1 MSFSANEPPISEL
14 KQQAIDW
21 LVRLRSD
28 DLSDGEMYAF
38 ADWLSQDHAHSEA
51 FAAAENL
58 FNDMVSAAKSPVA
71 SAETQAESSEP
82 QKNTLVNN
90 ELQQCQ
96 APSPAGRLAW
106 MQEVEQRRSSCR
118 EGGGDDCMDA
128 GGRATHGAV
137 AEENK
142 ISNLHHPH
150 PNLLP
155 QGRKSRN
162 LGRYPSSKRYT
173 RWMAASL
180 ALAAAWLFA
189 VILVIPQQSHLLDN
203 YLSDYHTETGE
214 LREIQ
219 LADGSRL
226 LLNTNT
232 AVSVDFKDSI
242 RQITLHH
249 GQAGFT
255 VAKDAQRPFEV
266 VSGGL
271 IVRALGTVFE
281 VYNPD
286 SGEISVTV
294 QEHAVAARV
303 QPGAEATTDSSVNI
317 QQGQQLRYR
326 PGGALQQ
333 PEPVDLNQAAAWQQH
348 RLFINDRP
356 LSELIA
362 ELDRYRVGRI
372 FLSDEKL
379 KNLRVTGVFS
389 VDKPD
394 DVLTSVRKVLAL
406 EETRL
411 GPWWV
416 LLHR

>member
-1 MSFSANEPPISEL
+1 
-14 KQQAIDW
+14 
-21 LVRLRSD
+21 
-28 DLSDGEMYAF
+28 
-38 ADWLSQDHAHSEA
+38 LSQNHAHSEA
-51 FAAAENL
+51 FATAEKL
-58 FNDMVSAAKSPVA
+58 FNDMVGAAKSPVA
-71 SAETQAESSEP
+71 SAETQTESSEP
-82 QKNTLVNN
+82 QKRTLANPVS
-90 ELQQCQ
+90 EHQQ
-96 APSPAGRLAW
+96 LA
-106 MQEVEQRRSSCR
+106 RRR
-118 EGGGDDCMDA
+118 
-128 GGRATHGAV
+128 
-137 AEENK
+137 
-142 ISNLHHPH
+142 
-150 PNLLP
+150 
-155 QGRKSRN
+155 
-162 LGRYPSSKRYT
+162 RYT
-173 RWMAASL
+173 RWLAASL

-189 VILVIPQQSHLLDN
+189 VILVIPQQSHLLND
-203 YLSDYHTETGE
+203 YLSDYHTETGK

-226 LLNTNT
+226 LLNTNS
-232 AVSVDFKDSI
+232 AVSVDFKDSL

-249 GQAGFT
+249 GQASFT
-255 VAKDAQRPFEV
+255 VAKDMQRPFEV
-266 VSGGL
+266 ISGGL

-286 SGEISVTV
+286 DSEISVTV
-294 QEHAVAARV
+294 QEQAVAARV
-303 QPGAEATTDSSVNI
+303 QKGAQASTDSSINI

-326 PGGALQQ
+326 PGGTLQQ
-333 PEPVDLNQAAAWQQH
+333 AESVELNQTAAWQQH

-389 VDKPD
+389 LDNPD
-394 DVLTSVRKVLAL
+394 DILNSVRKVLAL

>member
-1 MSFSANEPPISEL
+1 MPFSANEPQLPEL

-21 LVRLRSD
+21 LVRLRSA

-38 ADWLSQDHAHSEA
+38 ADWLSQDHAHSSA

-58 FNDMVSAAKSPVA
+58 FNDMVGAAKSPAV
-71 SAETQAESSEP
+71 SAETQTEFSEP

-90 ELQQCQ
+90 ELQPCQ
-96 APSPAGRLAW
+96 APSSALPPAS
-106 MQEVEQRRSSCR
+106 MQVVQ
-118 EGGGDDCMDA
+118 
-128 GGRATHGAV
+128 
-137 AEENK
+137 
-142 ISNLHHPH
+142 
-150 PNLLP
+150 
-155 QGRKSRN
+155 QGRRGQHLS
-162 LGRYPSSKRYT
+162 SSKRYT
-173 RWMAASL
+173 RWMAVPL
-180 ALAAAWLFA
+180 ALAVAWLFA
-189 VILVIPQQSHLLDN
+189 VILVIPRQSHLFDN

-249 GQAGFT
+249 GQASFT

-266 VSGGL
+266 ASDGL
-271 IVRALGTVFE
+271 IVRALGNVFE

-294 QEHAVAARV
+294 RPASRRAHKL
-303 QPGAEATTDSSVNI
+303 ATTDSSVNI

-333 PEPVDLNQAAAWQQH
+333 PERVELDQAAAWQQH

-356 LSELIA
+356 PV
-362 ELDRYRVGRI
+362 RTHRRVRP
-372 FLSDEKL
+372 LPC
-379 KNLRVTGVFS
+379 RPHFS
-389 VDKPD
+389 V
-394 DVLTSVRKVLAL
+394 R
-406 EETRL
+406 
-411 GPWWV
+411 
-416 LLHR
+416 

>member
-1 MSFSANEPPISEL
+1 MSFAANEPQFPEL

-28 DLSDGEMYAF
+28 DLSEGEMYAF
-38 ADWLSQDHAHSEA
+38 ADWLSQDHAHSSA

-58 FNDMVSAAKSPVA
+58 FNDMVDAAKSPVA
-71 SAETQAESSEP
+71 SAEPQTESSRPQSKAFAEP
-82 QKNTLVNN
+82 
-90 ELQQCQ
+90 
-96 APSPAGRLAW
+96 RLA
-106 MQEVEQRRSSCR
+106 
-118 EGGGDDCMDA
+118 
-128 GGRATHGAV
+128 H
-137 AEENK
+137 
-142 ISNLHHPH
+142 
-150 PNLLP
+150 
-155 QGRKSRN
+155 RKRHMHW
-162 LGRYPSSKRYT
+162 LAP
-173 RWMAASL
+173 SL

-232 AVSVDFKDSI
+232 AVSVDFKNSI
-242 RQITLHH
+242 RRITLHH
-249 GQAGFT
+249 GQASFT
-255 VAKDAQRPFEV
+255 VAKDEQRPFEV
-266 VSGGL
+266 LSDGL

-294 QEHAVAARV
+294 QEHAVAARI
-303 QPGAEATTDSSVNI
+303 QPGAKAVTDAGVNI

-326 PGGALQQ
+326 PGGTLQR
-333 PEPVDLNQAAAWQQH
+333 PEPVELNQTAAWQQH

-356 LSELIA
+356 LSELVA

-372 FLSDEKL
+372 FLADEKL

-389 VDKPD
+389 LDNPD
-394 DVLTSVRKVLAL
+394 EVLNSVRKVLAL

>member
-1 MSFSANEPPISEL
+1 MSFAANEPQLPEL

-28 DLSDGEMYAF
+28 DLNDGEMYAF

-51 FAAAENL
+51 FAAAEKL
-58 FNDMVSAAKSPVA
+58 FNDMASAAKSQAA
-71 SAETQAESSEP
+71 SAETQTESSEP
-82 QKNTLVNN
+82 QKKNFANP
-90 ELQQCQ
+90 Q
-96 APSPAGRLAW
+96 LA
-106 MQEVEQRRSSCR
+106 RR
-118 EGGGDDCMDA
+118 
-128 GGRATHGAV
+128 
-137 AEENK
+137 
-142 ISNLHHPH
+142 
-150 PNLLP
+150 
-155 QGRKSRN
+155 
-162 LGRYPSSKRYT
+162 KRYT
-173 RWMAASL
+173 RWLAASL

-189 VILVIPQQSHLLDN
+189 VILVLPRQSQLFDN

-226 LLNTNT
+226 LLNTNS
-232 AVSVDFKDSI
+232 AVSVDFTEPM

-249 GQAGFT
+249 GQASFT
-255 VAKDAQRPFEV
+255 VAKDARRPFEV

-286 SGEISVTV
+286 TGEISVTV
-294 QEHAVAARV
+294 QEHAVAVRV
-303 QPGAEATTDSSVNI
+303 QAGAQATAGRHLAGVNV
-317 QQGQQLRYR
+317 QQGQRLRYR
-326 PGGALQQ
+326 SGGALEQ
-333 PEPVDLNQAAAWQQH
+333 PEPVELNQATAWQQH

-389 VDKPD
+389 VDNPD
-394 DVLTSVRKVLAL
+394 DVLNSVRKVLAL

>member
-1 MSFSANEPPISEL
+1 MLLLSSESQISEL

-38 ADWLSQDHAHSEA
+38 ADWLSQDHTHSEA

-58 FNDMVSAAKSPVA
+58 FNDMVNAAKSPVSNA
-71 SAETQAESSEP
+71 EIPTESNEVQKTPPVNSARK
-82 QKNTLVNN
+82 QKQLI
-90 ELQQCQ
+90 
-96 APSPAGRLAW
+96 
-106 MQEVEQRRSSCR
+106 RR
-118 EGGGDDCMDA
+118 
-128 GGRATHGAV
+128 
-137 AEENK
+137 
-142 ISNLHHPH
+142 
-150 PNLLP
+150 
-155 QGRKSRN
+155 
-162 LGRYPSSKRYT
+162 PSSKRYT
-173 RWMAASL
+173 RWLAYPL

-189 VILVIPQQSHLLDN
+189 VILVIPQQAHLLDN
-203 YLSDYHTETGE
+203 YLSDYHTKTGE

-226 LLNTNT
+226 LLNTNS
-232 AVSVDFKDSI
+232 AVSVNFNESI

-249 GQAGFT
+249 GQANFT

-266 VSGGL
+266 VSDGL

-281 VYNPD
+281 VYNAN
-286 SGEISVTV
+286 SNEISVTV
-294 QEHAVAARV
+294 QEHAVAVRIQA
-303 QPGAEATTDSSVNI
+303 GAQTSAEQHLAGVNV

-326 PGGALQQ
+326 PGGILNQ
-333 PEPVDLNQAAAWQQH
+333 PEPVELSQATAWQQH

-362 ELDRYRVGRI
+362 ELDRYRIGRV
-372 FLSDEKL
+372 FLSNTKL

-389 VDKPD
+389 LDNPD
-394 DVLTSVRKVLAL
+394 DVLNSVRKVLAL
-406 EETRL
+406 KETRL

>member
-1 MSFSANEPPISEL
+1 MPSSANEPSIPEL

-38 ADWLSQDHAHSEA
+38 ADWLSQDHAHSSA
-51 FAAAENL
+51 FVAAENL
-58 FNDMVSAAKSPVA
+58 FNNMVLAAKSPVPG
-71 SAETQAESSEP
+71 AEEQAESSQP
-82 QKNTLVNN
+82 QKKILANN
-90 ELQQCQ
+90 ELQRCQ
-96 APSPAGRLAW
+96 APSPAGESWDER
-106 MQEVEQRRSSCR
+106 
-118 EGGGDDCMDA
+118 DK
-128 GGRATHGAV
+128 T
-137 AEENK
+137 N
-142 ISNLHHPH
+142 NLYHPH
-150 PNLLP
+150 PSLLP
-155 QGRKSRN
+155 QGRRSRQ
-162 LGRYPSSKRYT
+162 LCRYLSSKHYT
-173 RWMAASL
+173 RWMTASL
-180 ALAAAWLFA
+180 VLAAAWLFA
-189 VILVIPQQSHLLDN
+189 VILVIPQQSHLFDD

-232 AVSVDFKDSI
+232 AVSVDFKNSI
-242 RQITLHH
+242 RQITLYH
-249 GQAGFT
+249 GQASFT
-255 VAKDAQRPFEV
+255 VAKDMQRPFEV
-266 VSGGL
+266 VSDGL

-286 SGEISVTV
+286 SSEISVTV
-294 QEHAVAARV
+294 QEHAVAVRAQTTAEQHFASVSV
-303 QPGAEATTDSSVNI
+303 QE
-317 QQGQQLRYR
+317 GQQLRYR
-326 PGGALQQ
+326 PGGTLQQ
-333 PEPVDLNQAAAWQQH
+333 PEPVELNQTTAWQQH

-356 LSELIA
+356 LSELIE

-379 KNLRVTGVFS
+379 KNLRITGIFS
-389 VDKPD
+389 LDNPN
-394 DVLTSVRKVLAL
+394 DVLNSVRKVLAL

>member
-1 MSFSANEPPISEL
+1 MPFSANYPQLPEL

-28 DLSDGEMYAF
+28 DLSDVEMYAF

-51 FAAAENL
+51 FAEAENL
-58 FNDMVSAAKSPVA
+58 FNDMVKAAKRPA
-71 SAETQAESSEP
+71 SSVETQTESYEP
-82 QKNTLVNN
+82 RIKALANPVNN
-90 ELQQCQ
+90 HQHL
-96 APSPAGRLAW
+96 
-106 MQEVEQRRSSCR
+106 
-118 EGGGDDCMDA
+118 
-128 GGRATHGAV
+128 TH
-137 AEENK
+137 
-142 ISNLHHPH
+142 
-150 PNLLP
+150 
-155 QGRKSRN
+155 R
-162 LGRYPSSKRYT
+162 PSSKRFR
-173 RWMAASL
+173 RWGAASL

-219 LADGSRL
+219 LTDGSRL

-232 AVSVDFKDSI
+232 AVSVDYKESI

-249 GQAGFT
+249 GQASFT
-255 VAKDAQRPFEV
+255 VAGDAQRPFEV
-266 VSGGL
+266 VSDGL

-286 SGEISVTV
+286 SSEISVTV

-303 QPGAEATTDSSVNI
+303 QAGTKTTADLHLASVTV
-317 QQGQQLRYR
+317 QQGQRLRYR
-326 PGGALQQ
+326 SGGTLQQ
-333 PEPVDLNQAAAWQQH
+333 PEPVELNQTTAWQQH

-389 VDKPD
+389 LDNPD
-394 DVLTSVRKVLAL
+394 DVLNSVRKVLAL

>member
-1 MSFSANEPPISEL
+1 MITTITRSLAMPFSADEPQLSEL

-38 ADWLSQDHAHSEA
+38 ADWLSQDRAHAEA

-58 FNDMVSAAKSPVA
+58 FSDMVLAAKSPVA
-71 SAETQAESSEP
+71 NAETQAEANIP
-82 QKNTLVNN
+82 QIKSLVN
-90 ELQQCQ
+90 
-96 APSPAGRLAW
+96 PVRPT
-106 MQEVEQRRSSCR
+106 RR
-118 EGGGDDCMDA
+118 
-128 GGRATHGAV
+128 
-137 AEENK
+137 
-142 ISNLHHPH
+142 PF
-150 PNLLP
+150 P
-155 QGRKSRN
+155 
-162 LGRYPSSKRYT
+162 KRYT
-173 RWMAASL
+173 RWLAAPL
-180 ALAAAWLFA
+180 GLAAAWLFA
-189 VILVIPQQSHLLDN
+189 VILVIPSQSHLLDN
-203 YLSDYHTETGE
+203 YLSDYHTTTGE

-232 AVSVDFKDSI
+232 AVSVDFTESI

-249 GQAGFT
+249 GQASFT

-266 VSGGL
+266 VSDGL
-271 IVRALGTVFE
+271 IARALGTVFE

-286 SGEISVTV
+286 SREISVTV
-294 QEHAVAARV
+294 QEHAVAARI
-303 QPGAEATTDSSVNI
+303 QTTISTTAEQGLAGVNI

-326 PGGALQQ
+326 PGGTLQH
-333 PEPVDLNQAAAWQQH
+333 PEPVELNQTAAWQQH

-362 ELDRYRVGRI
+362 ELNRYRVGRI

-389 VDKPD
+389 LDNPD
-394 DVLTSVRKVLAL
+394 DVLNSVRKVLAL